1 MPEFFVDTKGEF
13 GLEAWAE
20 LMGRFP
26 KFADRAIA
34 SGLKYEGGRLMWLI
48 KQAIRG
54 GGPPGR
60 PWAPLSLHTLPILAA
75 RRRKSRWARQERKTG
90 KGPRASTVK
99 KYRGHTEMDP
109 GGKKP
114 LLKLAAATRYQYND
128 SIKTV
133 TIGPYVMQPAQREKA
148 EMHAAGFTKTVDR
161 PMGKL
166 LAAYGFPVR
175 TGTVLKTPARP
186 VVGPIFE
193 QEKANIYRNIEL
205 NVVNNIY
212 RYLTG
217 RPKDWDKQPEVCT
230 L

>member
-1 MPEFFVDTKGEF
+1 MAEFFVDTKGEF

-26 KFADRAIA
+26 KFADRAIS
-34 SGLKYEGGRLMWLI
+34 SGLKYEGDRLQKLI
-48 KQAIRG
+48 KRSIQA
-54 GGPPGR
+54 GGPPGQ

-75 RRRKSRWARQERKTG
+75 RRRRTRWAAQK
-90 KGPRASTVK
+90 KAPRASTVK

-114 LLKLAAATRYQYND
+114 LLKLAGATRYQYNE

-133 TIGPYVMQPAQREKA
+133 TIGFLDQRNRDLGK
-148 EMHAAGFTKTVDR
+148 MHAAGFEKTVDR
-161 PMGKL
+161 PMAKL
-166 LAAYGFPVR
+166 LAAYGFPVK

-193 QEKANIYRNIEL
+193 QEKANIVRNVQY
-205 NVVNNIY
+205 NAVNNIY

-217 RPKDWDKQPEVCT
+217 RPKDWDKQPEVFT